1 MWLYFITTNNI
12 YDFYYNEIY
21 IAPELYLNKYDKI
34 YKSNIFSIAIIIL
47 RLISNW
53 FEINISKELN
63 LRY

>member
-53 FEINISKELN
+53 LETNISKELN

>member
-1 MWLYFITTNNI
+1 MKLNLQII
-12 YDFYYNEIY
+12 YYNEIY